1 MELTLDIPYQTLTG
15 NKMQTKNIKAI
26 IKNEH
31 KQVTVKYDP
40 TKLIMTFSEADNFN
54 KVYEGHDL
62 YICFAKIRTDFPH
75 ITFLCKGA
83 KINVKPS
90 RMASQMSAGLVAYE
104 MTLGQQAT
112 NDDIVH
118 LFDYEEE
125 NLTND
130 PQEQI
135 DFFRKWL
142 VSLGA
147 QDYEKFN

>member
-1 MELTLDIPYQTLTG
+1 M
-15 NKMQTKNIKAI
+15 KTKNIKVI
-26 IKNEH
+26 INNEH

-40 TKLIMTFSEADNFN
+40 TKLIMTFSEAENFE
-54 KVYEGHDL
+54 KIYEEKDL
-62 YICFAKIRTDFPH
+62 YVCFANIRADFPH

-112 NDDIVH
+112 NDNIVH

-125 NLTND
+125 NLTNN
-130 PQEQI
+130 PQDQI
-135 DFFRKWL
+135 DFFKKWL
-142 VSLGA
+142 KSLGA
-147 QDYEKFN
+147 EDYEKFN